1 MDGEI
6 NRIYEYTLSLRNTRN
21 PEELNKL
28 NLNSGLGMAASKT
41 EVVES
46 WVVWPVPV
54 TFAFGCLRQDD
65 HECL

>member
-6 NRIYEYTLSLRNTRN
+6 NRIYEYTLSLRNTHN

-41 EVVES
+41 EVVEC

-54 TFAFGCLRQDD
+54 TLHLGV
-65 HECL
+65 

>member
-6 NRIYEYTLSLRNTRN
+6 NRIYEYTLSWRNTPN
-21 PEELNKL
+21 PKKLNKL
-28 NLNSGLGMAASKT
+28 NLNSGLGMAASKI

-46 WVVWPVPV
+46 WVVWLVPG

-65 HECL
+65 R